1 MIGRLISI
9 IFIYAC
15 TTVAWF
21 ILGGTVVMR
30 SEKQDGKLRGAVGK
44 LWGTEH
50 RQKAPTIWYETKRE
64 VENKRV
70 EGDKVIRELR
80 TQTTTHPVSLDSSK
94 IKVDLALE
102 HRRKGLLWY
111 ATYKVRFAARY
122 TVTNTTDEPREF
134 FVKFPFPTDGAVY
147 DNFQFTL
154 GGRKVTNVTV
164 QDGAVRESL
173 KLGVGEVGVV
183 EVAYDSQGL
192 DQWWYDFGSDVS
204 QVKDFVLTMNT
215 DFDKIDFP
223 QNSIS
228 PTDKKQVGKGWQLEW
243 KYTNLLTGVK
253 IGMEMPKKLNPGPWV
268 SEVTFFAPV
277 SLFLFFFL
285 LFVLT
290 TIRGIKVHPMNYFFL
305 GAAFF
310 SFHLLMAYLVDHLDI
325 HAAFAVAAATS
336 VFLVVSY
343 MRLVVGA
350 RVAFVEIALS
360 QLVYLVLFSYAFFFE
375 GYTGLTITVL
385 CVATL
390 FVVMQFTGRTDWS
403 ALFRKT
409 GEPLPPVIQ

>member
-1 MIGRLISI
+1 MIGRLLAI
-9 IFIYAC
+9 IFIYIC
-15 TTVAWF
+15 TAVGWM
-21 ILGGTVVMR
+21 ILGGTVLMR

-50 RQKAPTIWYETKRE
+50 RQKAPMVWYETKRE
-64 VENKRV
+64 VENKRI

-80 TQTTTHPVSLDSSK
+80 TERVTHSVPLDSSK
-94 IKVDLALE
+94 INVNLALE

-111 ATYKVRFAARY
+111 ATYKVRFSSRY
-122 TVTNTTDEPREF
+122 AVTNTTGQPQEF
-134 FVKFPFPTDGAVY
+134 LVKFPFPAEGAVY
-147 DNFQFTL
+147 DNFHLTL
-154 GGRKVTNVTV
+154 GGRKVENVAV

-173 KLGVGEVGVV
+173 KLGAGESSVV

-192 DQWWYDFGSDVS
+192 EQWWYDFGDDVS
-204 QVKDFVLTMNT
+204 QVKDFALTMAT

-228 PTDKKQVGKGWQLEW
+228 PTDKKPAGKGWQLEW

-253 IGMEMPKKLNPGPWV
+253 IGMETPKKLNPGPWV
-268 SEVTFFAPV
+268 SEVTFFGPV

-285 LFVLT
+285 LFVFT
-290 TIRGIKVHPMNYFFL
+290 TIRGIKIHPMNYFFL
-305 GAAFF
+305 GAGFF
-310 SFHLLMAYLVDHLDI
+310 SFHLLMAYLVDHFDV
-325 HAAFAVAAATS
+325 HASFAIAAATS

-350 RVAFVEIALS
+350 RVAFVEVALS

-375 GYTGLTITVL
+375 GYTGLAITVL
-385 CVATL
+385 CVVTL

-403 ALFRKT
+403 VLFRKPGDAT
-409 GEPLPPVIQ
+409 PPVMK